1 MCDTSYVIDNILL
14 FSFLLLSFVD
24 SSGGYNFPEK
34 CFSITHKIVC
44 DSFVKTYNTW
54 SLFCFSFHL
63 FDPMFIYYD
72 FSKIVSKVA
81 FYLFLLWIKV
91 KIIINKNPSRKT
103 LGFSILTIVFVIKG
117 TVSILIPICKCS
129 GSPKLYEGV
138 CWYLFFMLDGH
149 YKGKLM

>member
-1 MCDTSYVIDNILL
+1 
-14 FSFLLLSFVD
+14 
-24 SSGGYNFPEK
+24 
-34 CFSITHKIVC
+34 
-44 DSFVKTYNTW
+44 
-54 SLFCFSFHL
+54 
-63 FDPMFIYYD
+63 MFIYYD

-138 CWYLFFMLDGH
+138 C
-149 YKGKLM
+149 